1 MSELTFNDFA
11 ASQLGNA
18 SKLTKDDKF
27 KKLNA
32 ALPDLQKQF
41 GKGFLQKLDGK
52 PRKYPHFSTGIL
64 PLDIALG
71 IGGVPRGRIIEI
83 FGAESSG
90 KTTVTLHIIA
100 EAQKRGNVCAF
111 VDAEHALDPS
121 YASSLGV
128 VVDELLFS
136 QPDYGEQALEVANK
150 LISTGAIDIIV
161 IDSVA
166 ALVPK
171 AEIAGVIGQAFM
183 GLQARMMS
191 QALRI
196 MTGNAA
202 KHGVTV
208 IFINQTRM
216 KIGAMPHT
224 DPTTTIGGNALK
236 FYASNRMEVK
246 KVTTN
251 KTDDV
256 AVSNRTRVRVIKNK
270 MAPPFRNCEFNIEFG
285 KGVDQIESTFTAG
298 VEAGILIKKGNSYFI
313 EDVNNPD
320 MRIGKSYDESVNSMA
335 DDSRRA
341 LVKQKIL
348 DKYRFEDGMDEMD
361 TKTVSDDLRNIE
373 QEIAQVAST
382 TPPSETVVVESGDE
396 NLIINPATGEI
407 LDGTVEDK

>member
-216 KIGAMPHT
+216 KIGAMPHCVH
-224 DPTTTIGGNALK
+224 P
-236 FYASNRMEVK
+236 
-246 KVTTN
+246 
-251 KTDDV
+251 
-256 AVSNRTRVRVIKNK
+256 
-270 MAPPFRNCEFNIEFG
+270 
-285 KGVDQIESTFTAG
+285 
-298 VEAGILIKKGNSYFI
+298 
-313 EDVNNPD
+313 
-320 MRIGKSYDESVNSMA
+320 
-335 DDSRRA
+335 
-341 LVKQKIL
+341 
-348 DKYRFEDGMDEMD
+348 D
-361 TKTVSDDLRNIE
+361 TKIE
-373 QEIAQVAST
+373 VMFE
-382 TPPSETVVVESGDE
+382 
-396 NLIINPATGEI
+396 
-407 LDGTVEDK
+407 